1 VQGVESV
8 QPLRFQRLVEP
19 GPTSLA
25 DGVIPIGRLEVA
37 QLADDPNF
45 RERGRLEIQIGG
57 GK

>member
-1 VQGVESV
+1 MPE
-8 QPLRFQRLVEP
+8 
-19 GPTSLA
+19 PTSLA